1 MPLDPIVT
9 FVVLFVIGLLPVAA
23 VLVTSFTK
31 LIVVF
36 GILRLALGIQ
46 QVPPTIVLNALS
58 LVLTAFIM
66 APVFSV
72 GIENAKQRA
81 PLEQFGKK
89 FETLVVVGEAFAEPL
104 RGFLDK
110 QTPMKERAFYMG
122 STKTLWPPNMAQSVT
137 KNDLLILIP
146 AFVTSE
152 LTQAFKIGFALY
164 LAFLVVDLLVSTVLL
179 ALGMQMTSPA
189 TIAVPFKL
197 LLFTALDGWS
207 LLIQNLVVSYADK
220 VI

>member
-1 MPLDPIVT
+1 MSLDPIVS
-9 FVVLFVIGLLPVAA
+9 FSILFLIGLLPVAA
-23 VLVTSFTK
+23 ILVTSFTK

-46 QVPPTIVLNALS
+46 QVPPTMVLNALS
-58 LVLTAFIM
+58 LILTAFIM
-66 APVFSV
+66 APVFSA
-72 GIENAKQRA
+72 GMTNAKQRV
-81 PLEQFGKK
+81 PVEQFGKK
-89 FETLVVVGEAFAEPL
+89 FESVITVSEAFAEPL
-104 RGFLDK
+104 REFLDK
-110 QTPMKERAFYMG
+110 QTPMKERAFFMG
-122 STKTLWPPNMAQSVT
+122 STKTLWPPNMAETVS

-197 LLFTALDGWS
+197 LLFTAVDGWS
-207 LLIQNLVVSYADK
+207 LLIQNLVVSYA
-220 VI
+220 ITNR